1 MENGDERRVS
11 DRQTTLCE
19 SVTFESTGVHSGR
32 LVRMECHPA
41 DANTGIVFHRTLDD
55 GRIVSLP
62 AKASSVIATSFAT
75 VLGAPCGTSIATIE
89 HLMAA
94 AMGCGIDNMVVE
106 IDEAEVPIMDG
117 SSRAFVEGFLEAG
130 IRTLATPRRYMKILK
145 PVRVQSGLS
154 YAEFLPSEG
163 TRFDVAI
170 DFANPVIGAQH
181 AVLDLKAKTFQH
193 EFAFARTFGFMKDV
207 EGLWA
212 AGFALGASLE
222 NTVVIGDDER
232 VVNPGGL
239 RGADEFVRH
248 KLLDAVGDLALA
260 GMPFIG
266 TFRSYRSGHRINAM
280 ALKAL
285 MDDRTAWRIETAMA
299 GSAVRAG
306 AMAMPVAAAPSLAP
320 EFD

>member
-1 MENGDERRVS
+1 M
-11 DRQTTLCE
+11 CE
-19 SVTFESTGVHSGR
+19 SVEFESTGVHSGR

-41 DANTGIVFHRTLDD
+41 DADTGIVFYRTLDD
-55 GRIVSLP
+55 GRVVSLP
-62 AKASSVIATSFAT
+62 AKAASVVATSFAT
-75 VLGAPCGTSIATIE
+75 VLGAPCGTSVATIE

-94 AMGCGIDNMVVE
+94 AMGCGIDNMIVE
-106 IDEAEVPIMDG
+106 IDEGEVPIMDG

-130 IRTLATPRRYMKILK
+130 IRTLSAPRRYMKILN

-154 YAEFLPSEG
+154 YAEFLPSDG
-163 TRFDVAI
+163 MRFDVAI

-181 AVLDLKAKTFQH
+181 AVLDMKAETFQC

-222 NTVVIGDDER
+222 NTVVVGDDER

-248 KLLDAVGDLALA
+248 KLLDAVGDVALA

-285 MDDRTAWRIETAMA
+285 MADKSAWRIESEKT
-299 GSAVRAG
+299 GSAVRAS
-306 AMAMPVAAAPSLAP
+306 AMAVPMAAAPSLGA